1 MAVTHTVQ
9 PGDTLWGI
17 SRLYGVDLDGLRAAN
32 GLVTDTI
39 YPGQELIIP
48 LAEDELQEVVPT
60 ATLPS
65 LEGGFDQPEGS
76 YTPQDLADLEL
87 LARLVYAEARG
98 EPFQGQV
105 AVAAVVLNRVGH
117 PQFPDTVAG
126 VVYQPRQFEPV
137 ANGSINMIPNNRAYE
152 AALEAWQGADPTSGA
167 LFFWNP
173 TKVSPTSW
181 VWSRPIKLQIG
192 NHVFG

>member
-1 MAVTHTVQ
+1 MAATHMVQ

-17 SRLYGVDLDGLRAAN
+17 SRLYGVNMDDLRAAN
-32 GLVTDTI
+32 NLTADVI
-39 YPGQELIIP
+39 YPGQELVIT
-48 LAEDELQEVVPT
+48 LAEDEPQEIVPT

-65 LEGGFDQPEGS
+65 VEGGFDLPEGS

-98 EPFQGQV
+98 EPYQGQV

-137 ANGSINMIPNNRAYE
+137 SNGSINMMPNNRAYE
-152 AALEAWQGADPTSGA
+152 AALEAWQGADPTDGA

-173 TKVSPTSW
+173 HKVSPTSW
-181 VWSRPIKLQIG
+181 VWSRPITLQIG

>member
-1 MAVTHTVQ
+1 MAATHMVQ

-17 SRLYGVDLDGLRAAN
+17 SRLYGVNLDDLRAAN
-32 GLVTDTI
+32 NLTADVI
-39 YPGQELIIP
+39 YPGQELVIP
-48 LAEDELQEVVPT
+48 LAEDEPQEIVPT

-65 LEGGFDQPEGS
+65 VEGGFDLPEGS

-98 EPFQGQV
+98 EPYQGQV

-126 VVYQPRQFEPV
+126 VVYHCLLYTSPSPR
-137 ANGSINMIPNNRAYE
+137 
-152 AALEAWQGADPTSGA
+152 D
-167 LFFWNP
+167 
-173 TKVSPTSW
+173 
-181 VWSRPIKLQIG
+181 
-192 NHVFG
+192 